1 MTKLDDVKREY
12 SKAYDRIVKLAE
24 PIAAWR
30 AELAA
35 CEVEAPQLAD
45 QRIAALTCDDAPAAD
60 KLHDQIRQ
68 KQSRAADLRGM
79 IAKREGEKIAAL
91 EQLARVESVAVA
103 RAAYEDA
110 QAEKIAARDEIA
122 KLAPQWNRLQ
132 HRLSVAAQ
140 NEATLTTVE
149 SEALNIQ
156 NQRRWV
162 EQHAALLNGEA
173 VDDLYMPSWL
183 NGHKGV

>member
-45 QRIAALTCDDAPAAD
+45 QRIAALTRDDAPAAD

-79 IAKREGEKIAAL
+79 ISKREGEINAAVYAL
-91 EQLARVESVAVA
+91 YDHESRAVMLAKVEAAAIEKQSAKDEIEKLLPAWNTAQHRYQAAQQAEAGMVYFETEFLDQRN
-103 RAAYEDA
+103 RAAF
-110 QAEKIAARDEIA
+110 
-122 KLAPQWNRLQ
+122 LGG
-132 HRLSVAAQ
+132 
-140 NEATLTTVE
+140 
-149 SEALNIQ
+149 
-156 NQRRWV
+156 
-162 EQHAALLNGEA
+162 LLFQLLGSGEGS
-173 VDDLYMPSWL
+173 DYKPSWL
-183 NGHKGV
+183 MN